1 MFSGSIV
8 AIITPFHDGKVDLT
22 SFQSLIE
29 WHIQEGTKAIVAC
42 GSTGEA
48 ALLTREERHHIL
60 SVAIHTS
67 AGRIPIIAGCGAPS
81 THEAI
86 SMVKEAASLGAVA
99 ALVVTPYY
107 VKPSQEG
114 IYQHFAAISKASHL
128 PIIVYNNPGR
138 SVVDMPVS
146 LIERLAKLPN
156 VVGLKD
162 SSLDL
167 TRPIQ
172 LRQQIQKDFWLLS
185 GDDPTVA
192 AYLAHGGH
200 GCISV
205 SANVAP
211 KLCQEL
217 VAAWHSKDLIKFA
230 EIRDRLLPLHQA
242 LGIENPCSG
251 KYGVSLLGR
260 CQNEIRLPLTPVT
273 GATEQ
278 LVAQAM
284 QQAGILGKISI

>member
-1 MFSGSIV
+1 MFSGSTV
-8 AIITPFHDGKVDLT
+8 AIITPFRDGKVDLT

-42 GSTGEA
+42 GSTGEG
-48 ALLTREERHHIL
+48 ALLTREERHYIL
-60 SVAIHTS
+60 STAIDTS
-67 AGRIPIIAGCGAPS
+67 AGRIPIIAGCGSPS

-99 ALVVTPYY
+99 ALIVTPYY
-107 VKPSQEG
+107 VKPTQEG
-114 IYQHFAAISKASHL
+114 IYQHFAAISKAGHL
-128 PIIVYNNPGR
+128 PLIAYNNPGR
-138 SVVDMPVS
+138 SVVDMSVS

-162 SSLDL
+162 SSVDL

-172 LRQQIQKDFWLLS
+172 LRERIQKDFWLLS

-192 AYLAHGGH
+192 AYLAHGGQ
-200 GCISV
+200 GWISV
-205 SANVAP
+205 TANTAP

-217 VAAWHSKDLIKFA
+217 VTAWHSQDLIKFA
-230 EIRDRLLPLHQA
+230 ELRDRLLPLHQA
-242 LGIENPCSG
+242 LGVENPCSS
-251 KYGVSLLGR
+251 KYALSLLGHCR
-260 CQNEIRLPLTPVT
+260 NELRLPLIPVT
-273 GATEQ
+273 PATEQ

-284 QQAGILGKISI
+284 QGVGIIVP